1 VAQMQAAGVGG
12 NGTVIQDALNVSR
25 AAPSL
30 LAMRCGTDNMSYG
43 KNAGISATN
52 TPAIWRSNRTH
63 AASRVDGMAN
73 AGMDDIEIPA
83 FLRKAVDGDDM
94 EDILRKA
101 RERNEARAQSADSTS
116 SPEDDDY
123 WKKQREYTFNN
134 SVIQL
139 TEVLNT
145 LDDPSNP
152 LTVMLQQF
160 NEQAYGNRTFRA
172 ALSVTLRSCNTS
184 FMAGFVLHHAK
195 TLGSPAMV
203 WAVLLLWLAEE
214 KGLQLERHAKR
225 LLEAELVKLIE
236 GASNILL
243 QDLESLHA

>member
-1 VAQMQAAGVGG
+1 
-12 NGTVIQDALNVSR
+12 VIQDALNVSR

-83 FLRKAVDGDDM
+83 FLRKTADGDDM

-116 SPEDDDY
+116 TPEDDDY

-172 ALSVTLRSCNTS
+172 ALSVALRSCNTS

-203 WAVLLLWLAEE
+203 WAVLMVWLADENR
-214 KGLQLERHAKR
+214 LVLERHARR
-225 LLEAELVKLIE
+225 LIDVELSRMDGTARNQLVENLNSAMLGKCK
-236 GASNILL
+236 
-243 QDLESLHA
+243 D